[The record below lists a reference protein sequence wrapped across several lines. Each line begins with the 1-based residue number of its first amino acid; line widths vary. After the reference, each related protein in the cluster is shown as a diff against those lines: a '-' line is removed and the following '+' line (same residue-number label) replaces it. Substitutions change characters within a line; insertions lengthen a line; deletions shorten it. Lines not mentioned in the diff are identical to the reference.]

1 MDFFTLIN
9 IFFFWF
15 SVDYFSKPL
24 FILLHAGKKKKYVR
38 GLMKMFIKIFRIKVV
53 ILEKYLYGV
62 SVYFLLH
69 VRDREFTIKQGKLLI
84 SSGLIHVLKRL
95 VLRNSILLVYFW
107 MNLSHQWIKKN
118 PFLWSKFPYDVCS
131 SQL

>member
-1 MDFFTLIN
+1 
-9 IFFFWF
+9 
-15 SVDYFSKPL
+15 
-24 FILLHAGKKKKYVR
+24 
-38 GLMKMFIKIFRIKVV
+38 MFIKIFRIKVV

-95 VLRNSILLVYFW
+95 VLCTV
-107 MNLSHQWIKKN
+107 LSEEVLFFVTYWT
-118 PFLWSKFPYDVCS
+118 LS
-131 SQL
+131 S

>member
-1 MDFFTLIN
+1 
-9 IFFFWF
+9 
-15 SVDYFSKPL
+15 
-24 FILLHAGKKKKYVR
+24 
-38 GLMKMFIKIFRIKVV
+38 MKMFIKIFRIKVV

-95 VLRNSILLVYFW
+95 VLRNSILLVYF
-107 MNLSHQWIKKN
+107 
-118 PFLWSKFPYDVCS
+118 
-131 SQL
+131 